1 MPCWMTIALHLLTK
15 TDSGRTLES
24 AGPIVWGFRLESS
37 LTPDAWRAVTYE
49 KGTWIIHMLRR
60 RLGDEK
66 FLALLREVSSHHHS
80 ISTEEFR
87 DLASQY
93 APKSPDP
100 DLKIFFDNWV
110 YGTGVPAVKLSYA
123 GAARNC
129 PEALPSGMST
139 RPSPP
144 MFPWKCRPETR
155 ANVYWL
161 PTGSDPAAFS
171 IAAEIAAHQ
180 SSPARRRLPDD
191 NFEMRP
197 HHPPMPVASK
207 RRVEARKAA
216 PIVAV
221 EPEPQPEEIDL
232 PPAIK
237 VTALV
242 FSYDSAPALRRCL
255 AALEGS
261 NDRASIE
268 ILVVDCGS
276 HDESAQLDSEFS
288 NVTMLRLPR
297 YFGRTKA
304 LNIGTRT
311 ATGDYLLFMTPE
323 VEVLPTTIP
332 VAGGASG
339 V

>member
-1 MPCWMTIALHLLTK
+1 
-15 TDSGRTLES
+15 
-24 AGPIVWGFRLESS
+24 
-37 LTPDAWRAVTYE
+37 
-49 KGTWIIHMLRR
+49 
-60 RLGDEK
+60 
-66 FLALLREVSSHHHS
+66 
-80 ISTEEFR
+80 
-87 DLASQY
+87 
-93 APKSPDP
+93 
-100 DLKIFFDNWV
+100 
-110 YGTGVPAVKLSYA
+110 
-123 GAARNC
+123 
-129 PEALPSGMST
+129 
-139 RPSPP
+139 
-144 MFPWKCRPETR
+144 
-155 ANVYWL
+155 
-161 PTGSDPAAFS
+161 
-171 IAAEIAAHQ
+171 
-180 SSPARRRLPDD
+180 
-191 NFEMRP
+191 
-197 HHPPMPVASK
+197 MPVASK

-221 EPEPQPEEIDL
+221 EPEPQLQEIDL

-311 ATGDYLLFMTPE
+311 ASGEYLLFMTPE

-332 VAGGASG
+332 ALLAHLESDPETVAVCPVLVDTRTQPAQQFFRLPTPSTGLDLTPVSVDKTVEVFPVEYATFQAFLVRKFFVKGLNYLDERYGDSWSDAELCYQIRRVSRKTSALPQVTALFTPGSPYAESARTILAADRVHGAAVFFGKHYGFASG
-339 V
+339 LLFRIKSIFAALFTFRIPLFAALISGTKIDGSQSVIL

>member
-1 MPCWMTIALHLLTK
+1 MEPAC
-15 TDSGRTLES
+15 
-24 AGPIVWGFRLESS
+24 
-37 LTPDAWRAVTYE
+37 
-49 KGTWIIHMLRR
+49 
-60 RLGDEK
+60 
-66 FLALLREVSSHHHS
+66 
-80 ISTEEFR
+80 
-87 DLASQY
+87 
-93 APKSPDP
+93 
-100 DLKIFFDNWV
+100 
-110 YGTGVPAVKLSYA
+110 PAVKLSYA
-123 GAARNC
+123 WRAAKLSGSIAQRDVD
-129 PEALPSGMST
+129 EAFTAYVPVEVQTGSKSQ
-139 RPSPP
+139 
-144 MFPWKCRPETR
+144 
-155 ANVYWL
+155 VYWL
-161 PTGSDPAAFS
+161 AYRQRPRGVFDSP
-171 IAAEIAAHQ
+171 EITAHQ
-180 SSPARRRLPDD
+180 SGPARRRLPDD

-197 HHPPMPVASK
+197 HNRPMPVASK

-221 EPEPQPEEIDL
+221 EPEPQPQEIDL

-311 ATGDYLLFMTPE
+311 AAGEYLLFMTPE
-323 VEVLPTTIP
+323 VEVLAHHHS
-332 VAGGASG
+332 VAGRASG
-339 V
+339 VGPGNRRGLPAPGGHPNPAGPAVLPPSDARHRPGSDARQRGQDRRGFPRRVRHFSSLPGAEVFRQRPELSG